1 MPRPNNPLDNPD
13 TEVMVLLHGLLATSS
28 YWNRVAKRLRKTHC
42 QVVAI
47 DLLGFGAAKHAPA
60 INYSYE
66 EHIAHIH
73 QQLQA
78 QNISTP
84 FVLVGHSMGALLA
97 ARYSL
102 ENSAD
107 VKSLF
112 LFNPPLYKNS
122 PQARATLRDTN
133 LIYRFLLDS
142 NYRNIGWS
150 IFKHM
155 PGGLIGDHSV
165 VARDLSIR
173 NVIEKAEFIEDL
185 RKLKT
190 ETIIVIG
197 KNDRPIYQENLKSI
211 SLPDN
216 VDVILA
222 DVSHHSPILK
232 PDLVARFL
240 LS

>member
-1 MPRPNNPLDNPD
+1 MPEPNNPPDNPD
-13 TEVMVLLHGLLATSS
+13 TEVVVLLHGLLATSS
-28 YWNRVAKRLRKTHC
+28 YWNRVAKRLRETGH

-47 DLLGFGAAKHAPA
+47 DLLGFGTAKHAPA
-60 INYSYE
+60 ISYSYD

-73 QQLQA
+73 QRLQA
-78 QNISTP
+78 LNLSTP

-102 ENSAD
+102 EHAAD
-107 VKSLF
+107 VKNLF

-122 PQARATLRDTN
+122 QQARATLRDTN
-133 LIYRFLLDS
+133 RTYRFLLDS
-142 NYRNIGWS
+142 RYRNIGWS
-150 IFKHM
+150 IIKHM
-155 PGGLIGDHSV
+155 PTRLIGDHSAI
-165 VARDLSIR
+165 ARDLSIR
-173 NVIEKAEFIEDL
+173 NVIETAEFIEDL
-185 RKLKT
+185 RKVKT
-190 ETIIVIG
+190 RTVLVVG

-216 VDVILA
+216 VDVILE